1 MKFFKTAFCIALLLV
16 LTNAY
21 ANQNNFCQSPD
32 SLFTDEYPVYGDV
45 LKDAYFFLFFSPD
58 QKQNAL
64 PVLFFSSGWEY
75 NGTDNFQKLKIFAD
89 DYMTN
94 HYGKFVFEVGQG
106 SQRQA
111 FFMDFFTGS
120 VTPIPLQ
127 ENGYGPQDDDD
138 IEYAKEAVIH
148 YRPDENQI
156 VPFAKYGTS
165 EMCYISLQN
174 QQGDWYFVFLHTGVL
189 CF

>member
-1 MKFFKTAFCIALLLV
+1 MKYLKTAFCIALLLV
-16 LTNAY
+16 FTNAY

-32 SLFTDEYPVYGDV
+32 SLSTDEYPVYGDV

-75 NGTDNFQKLKIFAD
+75 NGTNAFPKLKIFAD
-89 DYMTN
+89 DYLTD

-127 ENGYGPQDDDD
+127 DDGYGPQDEQDIGINKETPVFYHFDD
-138 IEYAKEAVIH
+138 
-148 YRPDENQI
+148 NQKI
-156 VPFAKYGTS
+156 PFAQYGSS

-189 CF
+189 CY